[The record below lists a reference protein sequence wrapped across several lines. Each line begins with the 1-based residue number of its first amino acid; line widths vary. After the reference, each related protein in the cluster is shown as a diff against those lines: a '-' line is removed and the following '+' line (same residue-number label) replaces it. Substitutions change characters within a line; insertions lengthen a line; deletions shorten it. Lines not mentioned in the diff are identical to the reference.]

1 MILFILIR
9 DKKRVD
15 RLWYL
20 PRVQIPTSV
29 SVHNHS
35 NNTTSTSSSD
45 RKDSNYNQNHTTDSM
60 FFQELDQKLNENP
73 HTKTMLTSLPSDIIS
88 IKSSYDPINELDA
101 LIDNEEIT
109 MIFNE
114 PIDLDNERFEMINPN
129 FKLSRLNIDSQ

>member
-9 DKKRVD
+9 DEKRVD

-45 RKDSNYNQNHTTDSM
+45 RRDSNYNQNHTTDSM
-60 FFQELDQKLNENP
+60 FFQELNENP

-88 IKSSYDPINELDA
+88 IRSNYDPINELDA
-101 LIDNEEIT
+101 LINNEEIIMT
-109 MIFNE
+109 FNE